1 MQDLYI
7 LGNCGP
13 GTMLCANMAF
23 SLNCRLNE
31 AGEYIVWLTKRKQP
45 RRVVRVIAS
54 DVRVEGGSIL
64 HFIDKIIYPD

>member
-13 GTMLCANMAF
+13 GTMLCAYMAF

>member
-1 MQDLYI
+1 MVDK
-7 LGNCGP
+7 
-13 GTMLCANMAF
+13 
-23 SLNCRLNE
+23 E
-31 AGEYIVWLTKRKQP
+31 KQP